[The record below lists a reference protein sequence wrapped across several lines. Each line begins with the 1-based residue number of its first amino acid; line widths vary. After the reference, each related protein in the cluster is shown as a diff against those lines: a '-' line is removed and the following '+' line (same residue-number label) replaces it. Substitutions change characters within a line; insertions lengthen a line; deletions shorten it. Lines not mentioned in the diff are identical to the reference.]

1 MKIYLAQM
9 NTTVGDFAGNVR
21 RIVSACDDAAAKG
34 CDLILLPE
42 LATTGYPPQDLLFL
56 SDFISAND
64 AALREVA
71 TASARWP
78 DLSLILGTVE
88 RSGFGLHNS
97 AALIRDGKLL
107 GHVRKTLLPTYDVF
121 DEARY
126 FKPATGW
133 LLPTWKNVKLGVTIC
148 EDLWDDG
155 YEDKVVP
162 RLVGMGAQ
170 VILNI
175 SSSPFHTGKL
185 SERIRLL
192 KRHALQNKT
201 PLAYCNMCGAETELL
216 FDGGSFAIGSD
227 GRLAA
232 LAPSFEEHALIL
244 EYDEGKKDFIGVA
257 QEPAMPAEEEM
268 FRALAVGVRD
278 FHHKQGFKQC
288 VLGISGGIDSS
299 LVAAIAA
306 QALGPENVLGVAL
319 PSRIT
324 ASESTEDAKAL
335 ALKLGIAFKEILIED
350 SVRLAEERYAR
361 AFGLYQLPETREN
374 LQARERG
381 KILMEISNDQKRLLL
396 TTGNKTEYA
405 LGYSTLYGDMCGA
418 LAVIGDLNK
427 SEVYAV
433 SRWVNANFN
442 NPIPDRVLRKKPSAE
457 LSPGQV
463 DPFNYETVSPL
474 VDALVEEQASPK
486 ELVSRGYDEV
496 EVKRCAKLLFA
507 SEHKRWQAAPMLRV
521 SKRAFG
527 IGRRMP
533 LVNRFVP

>member
-1 MKIYLAQM
+1 MKLYLAQM

-21 RIVSACDDAAAKG
+21 RIVSACDDAASKK

-42 LATTGYPPQDLLFL
+42 MATTGYPPQDLLFL
-56 SDFISAND
+56 SDFIEAND
-64 AALREVA
+64 AALREIAA
-71 TASARWP
+71 TSGRWP
-78 DLSLILGTVE
+78 DLSLILGTAE
-88 RSGFGLHNS
+88 RSGLGLHNS
-97 AALIRDGKLL
+97 AALIRGGRLL

-133 LLPTWKNVKLGVTIC
+133 LLPSWKDVKLGVAIC

-155 YEDKVVP
+155 YSEKVVP
-162 RLVGMGAQ
+162 KLVSMGAQ
-170 VILNI
+170 VILSI

-185 SERIRLL
+185 RERIALL
-192 KRHALQNKT
+192 KRHAMQSKV
-201 PLAYCNMCGAETELL
+201 PLAYCNMCGAEAELI
-216 FDGGSFAIGSD
+216 FDGGSFAIGRD
-227 GRLAA
+227 GRVVAA
-232 LAPSFEEHALIL
+232 APSFEEHALIL
-244 EYDEGKKDFIGVA
+244 EYDEAKHDFTGSAA
-257 QEPAMPAEEEM
+257 QPEMPPAEEM
-268 FRALAVGVRD
+268 FRAMVLGVRD
-278 FHHKQGFKQC
+278 FHHKQGFSKC
-288 VLGISGGIDSS
+288 VLGLSGGIDSS
-299 LVAAIAA
+299 LVAAVAA
-306 QALGPENVLGVAL
+306 HALGPENVLGVAM

-324 ASESTEDAKAL
+324 ASDSTEDAKVL
-335 ALKLGIAFKEILIED
+335 AHNLGVAFKEVPIED
-350 SVRLAEERYAR
+350 SVKVAEERYAR

-433 SRWVNANFN
+433 SRWVNETFGS
-442 NPIPDRVLRKKPSAE
+442 PIPERVLRKKPSAE

-474 VDALVEEQASPK
+474 VDALVEEQVSPK
-486 ELVSRGYDEV
+486 ELVRRGYDEV
-496 EVKRCAKLLFA
+496 EVKRCVKLLFA
-507 SEHKRWQAAPMLRV
+507 SEHKRWQAPPMLRV